1 MIPNEKV
8 AGAGADMAA
17 DQDVPLQ
24 ADHHQPGAGAGQP
37 PAARGDARG
46 PHEDVARGDSAEMGQ
61 PPAREGEIN

>member
-24 ADHHQPGAGAGQP
+24 ADHHQPGL
-37 PAARGDARG
+37 D
-46 PHEDVARGDSAEMGQ
+46 EDNDDKKIVNVPVPQEEELSMM
-61 PPAREGEIN
+61 INFQRNLFRCPVW